1 MKTLNP
7 FGFAKRLTY
16 SGYIDPARD
25 WLVLLTLGAIAL
37 AGIVVWNIW
46 AFDTVAQGGVIGAP
60 MSSAPP
66 VFSRASLDAIHAV
79 FEKRSGEQAKYET
92 GTYRYSDPSR

>member
-1 MKTLNP
+1 MKVSIL
-7 FGFAKRLTY
+7 FGLAKRLKY

-37 AGIVVWNIW
+37 AGIVVWNVW

-60 MSSAPP
+60 ASSAPP
-66 VFSRASLDAIHAV
+66 AFSRASLDAIHAV
-79 FEKRSGEQAKYET
+79 FEKRSAEEAKYET
-92 GTYRYSDPSR
+92 GTYRYSDPSQ